1 MKTIARKDN
10 QDSHVSTGA
19 TPAPPDKVLTQ
30 VPNGTAATADPP
42 SHPDA
47 PAVPTD
53 GSLPV
58 TQPQPP
64 ITTPPVHRYRKW
76 LLLAGILAALAV
88 GGHFLVPWVDTA
100 MNTVSTEDAYVNGH
114 VTFVAPGYPA
124 R

>member
-1 MKTIARKDN
+1 MKTMASKDS

-19 TPAPPDKVLTQ
+19 TPAPPDKVLTR
-30 VPNGTAATADPP
+30 VPNGTSAGPPADPP

-47 PAVPTD
+47 PATPAD

-64 ITTPPVHRYRKW
+64 VSTPPVHRYRKW
-76 LLLAGILAALAV
+76 LLLAGTVAALAV
-88 GGHFLVPWVDTA
+88 GGYFLVPWVTYG
-100 MNTVSTEDAYVNGH
+100 TQHGEY
-114 VTFVAPGYPA
+114 